1 MKLNAEQKAL
11 LDYASDADDA
21 WRQAKLHA
29 AKRAK
34 EMIER
39 EIASYAAARDK
50 AVYDAIEA
58 GVPRRQVGQ
67 LGLKTTSPNTVA
79 DAYNRVAAQTQLA
92 EVPMAVMRKPKYRW
106 DGPFVH
112 SVSGNPF
119 AFLVIDGDDHETEVP
134 DPEMTG
140 HSGYLY
146 INPGTGWVAYPT
158 MPVPEAHKWA
168 LENVPS

>member
-92 EVPMAVMRKPKYRW
+92 EVPMAVMHKPKYSW
-106 DGPFVH
+106 SQVH
-112 SVSGNPF
+112 THPVSERQF
-119 AFLVIDGDDHETEVP
+119 AFLYIDGDDHETVVEDAWMNGP
-134 DPEMTG
+134 
-140 HSGYLY
+140 GYLY
-146 INPGTGWVAYPT
+146 IKPADKWVAFPHN
-158 MPVPEAHKWA
+158 PPRDAAQWA